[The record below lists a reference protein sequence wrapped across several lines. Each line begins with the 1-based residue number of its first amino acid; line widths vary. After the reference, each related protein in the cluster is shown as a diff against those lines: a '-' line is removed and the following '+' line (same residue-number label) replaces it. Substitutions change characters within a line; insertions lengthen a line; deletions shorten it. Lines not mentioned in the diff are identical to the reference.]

1 MSTTGQIFPLWVTSE
16 SGSGKCYRRGV
27 EEKMVTEFD
36 AAEFR
41 RVERLGQAMQDGTA
55 TESEQKWLVR
65 HVLIESYSGGQ
76 LYQRN

>member
-1 MSTTGQIFPLWVTSE
+1 
-16 SGSGKCYRRGV
+16 V